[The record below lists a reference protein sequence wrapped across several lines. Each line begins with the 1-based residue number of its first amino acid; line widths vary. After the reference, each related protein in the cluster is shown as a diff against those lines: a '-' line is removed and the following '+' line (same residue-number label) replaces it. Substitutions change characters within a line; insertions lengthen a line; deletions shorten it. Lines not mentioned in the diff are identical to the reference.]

1 MVRRLNSG
9 ATATVTDAPHWLQK
23 RAVSGFSWEQLAQR
37 IGVPIVSHFLVAGTS
52 TDQQSFWMF
61 DEYAPLG
68 QAGEIFVLTSVCM
81 MMPVGRL
88 GLSHALTGDITAAL
102 LRDVMRHLLVWYFG
116 TLSHAGLVSE
126 YERIGTA
133 KQDAPAEPMRT
144 D

>member
-1 MVRRLNSG
+1 
-9 ATATVTDAPHWLQK
+9 
-23 RAVSGFSWEQLAQR
+23 
-37 IGVPIVSHFLVAGTS
+37 VSHFLVAGTS